1 VKPPALSLALLAVW
15 RNPVLVKEIRT
26 RMRGSRAFVLLSA
39 HLLALGLALLAV
51 YLILRSDIS
60 LLNNPQQRGTFG
72 KLIFGLMVWLE
83 LIMVSF
89 TAPALTSGAIALER
103 ERQTFDLL
111 RVTLLEARAL
121 VLGKYLAGLVFV
133 FLLLLTSLP
142 LFSPAFILGGVL
154 LEEILIAVLILAVS
168 ALAFLA
174 VGLFFSSL
182 TSRAL
187 VAAVLSYAFAI
198 LINFGAPILM
208 AVILTLVSAVN
219 TGGPGPSP
227 QTLRLLYYL
236 GWLAVSLT
244 PLPTMIAS
252 EAALLDNQ
260 GPWLASLP
268 LGNGQQL
275 TMILPWVIYVVAY
288 LLLSLILIWVSA
300 RRVGRAER

>member
-1 VKPPALSLALLAVW
+1 MKLPAPSLAPLAVW
-15 RNPVLVKEIRT
+15 RNPVLVKEVRT
-26 RMRGSRAFVLLSA
+26 RMRGSRAFILLSI

-51 YLILRSDIS
+51 YLILRTDST
-60 LLNNPQQRGTFG
+60 LLSNPQQRSTFG
-72 KLIFGLMVWLE
+72 KLVFGLMVWLE

-111 RVTLLEARAL
+111 RVTLLKARSL

-168 ALAFLA
+168 ALAFCA

-182 TSRAL
+182 TPRAL
-187 VAAVLSYAFAI
+187 IATVLSYAFAI

-208 AVILTLVSAVN
+208 LLLITLASAVSA
-219 TGGPGPSP
+219 GGPGPSP
-227 QTLRLLYYL
+227 QTVLLLYYL

-268 LGNGQQL
+268 LSDGQQVTL
-275 TMILPWVIYVVAY
+275 ILPWVIYVIAY
-288 LLLSLILIWVSA
+288 LLLSLILIWISVQRA
-300 RRVGRAER
+300 GRAER